1 MRDPIEPNGLLPG
14 HLPDDRATGWPSQ
27 DRSTPRISLIQIM
40 AAARS
45 AGYALVL
52 AVAVFLLIAIF
63 TNPVLP

>member
-1 MRDPIEPNGLLPG
+1 MISNTHQ
-14 HLPDDRATGWPSQ
+14 HLIVPASRHF
-27 DRSTPRISLIQIM
+27 
-40 AAARS
+40 ARS